1 MSDVQYCK
9 LFQRF
14 LSLMTFVER
23 PSNESRIAVPPLISP
38 AVTFSI
44 GAKER
49 RDGRMRVQHAQMDNA
64 KVPLDF
70 GIYTSIFCV
79 FYFYFFHVIMYV
91 FNCTS
96 YCVSWNCF
104 ACTFV
109 TQLIKIDQ
117 SINQSIKP
125 KKTSNWS
132 LLFYSTMIRSDVS
145 AMSYSDV
152 GDQQM
157 LITVS
162 TKFSEFRWCSIY
174 KHAVD
179 IQSMNVFLCLP
190 LARLPSVIPVS
201 ATASNWAI

>member
-23 PSNESRIAVPPLISP
+23 PLNESRIAVPPLISP

-79 FYFYFFHVIMYV
+79 FYFYFFSCMCLTVHRIVYLEIALRV
-91 FNCTS
+91 R
-96 YCVSWNCF
+96 
-104 ACTFV
+104 
-109 TQLIKIDQ
+109 
-117 SINQSIKP
+117 
-125 KKTSNWS
+125 
-132 LLFYSTMIRSDVS
+132 LL
-145 AMSYSDV
+145 
-152 GDQQM
+152 
-157 LITVS
+157 
-162 TKFSEFRWCSIY
+162 
-174 KHAVD
+174 H
-179 IQSMNVFLCLP
+179 N
-190 LARLPSVIPVS
+190 
-201 ATASNWAI
+201 